1 MGSEGESVPTAAE
14 AFDCVSDGVV
24 VLDDERTCRYANDAV
39 LAYLDCEREAL
50 LGESIWDVS
59 DEKPTRAH
67 VEEAIETG
75 EAVTEDYEQDTT
87 GQWCEVCVHPDDEGA
102 TLVYRECTQRR
113 QRERERRRYERIIES
128 LPVGVGQI
136 IGSDGR
142 LTYVNE
148 QLVEMFGAD
157 SKETL
162 VSKELT
168 EMYAD
173 TSRQKEFAQQLQED
187 GRIEGA
193 DARFET
199 VDGEEFSG
207 TLTAALNDDG
217 EKTEVVGILE
227 DRRERAENR
236 RRIRELHDATRDLL
250 AAETMEEV
258 AERTSEAAV
267 DIGGMEMN
275 GVYLYDEERDALVP
289 TAVSDQSRELLGEP
303 PVMDEGLAWQT
314 FQTGE
319 AQMYDDVYTTEER
332 YNDETVMRTEML
344 FPLSEYGV
352 LMLGSTTVSAFGQTD
367 VQLAR
372 LLASNAGA
380 VLGQIER
387 EQKLR
392 EREQQLQRAETL
404 FENARDAFFLV
415 NVKAEEYIIERVNPA
430 YESLTGLEIERIRGQ
445 TIRETF
451 KEADAETICSYYDE
465 CVETKETVE
474 YVEQLSVPESGSYW
488 ETRIS
493 PVIIDGEVVR
503 IVGATRNITDRKM
516 YEQQLEQQRDG
527 LELLNQMVRHD
538 IRNDLQVIS
547 SYGELLKSRVEDEER
562 EYVDRILTNAETA
575 VELTRTARDLSGTML
590 QTETNVKPVS
600 IRPVLQGEVDEIRTT
615 YTDAVVTVTGEI
627 PTVTV
632 VADEMLSSVFRNII
646 KNAIQHNNSEVPT
659 VDISVATRDGRV
671 HVNVADNGPGVPDKQ
686 KEVIFG
692 KGEKGLE
699 SEGTGIG
706 LYLVNTLIDRY
717 GGDVQVHDNEPEGTV
732 VTVTLER
739 A

>member
-50 LGESIWDVS
+50 LGELIWDVS